1 MEAVDREVKQGIAKA
16 VEDLD
21 HRHLIPKFASL
32 NFISVVSFAAS
43 AAMVFGGVVPYI
55 PQYYDIYKSKHTEG
69 FSTHVCLA
77 LLIANILRILFW
89 WVLQIDN
96 SSSQQIVYYMVPN
109 FLLCFT

>member
-89 WVLQIDN
+89 
-96 SSSQQIVYYMVPN
+96 
-109 FLLCFT
+109 